1 MKKGF
6 KCYKCNRIC
15 KEIIE
20 GNIMKTVCPKC
31 GTVYRSELN
40 LKKKKEKK
48 LKESE
53 TPFNGEEE

>member
-6 KCYKCNRIC
+6 KCHKCNRIC

-31 GTVYRSELN
+31 GTVYRSELYI
-40 LKKKKEKK
+40 KKKKEKK